1 MELIVLY
8 LQLTFL
14 LLMNLTQW
22 QDLPVE
28 DKHSLLSLGFMTT
41 VKGVL
46 RV

>member
-28 DKHSLLSLGFMTT
+28 DKHSLLSLGFMTN
-41 VKGVL
+41 VKGIL